1 MNFLFFDIG
10 LFPLFL
16 ITESQNLSND
26 SLFLF
31 MYAFTVLDFP
41 DFSCIL
47 LFRLSQKLK
56 FSSETPMKFP
66 LPALQNYWLS
76 LCFLSFIHVVINS
89 CLVLTNKHR
98 LTCCAVPVLFCAAL
112 PHPSRCV
119 APQIK
124 FLFSSFWSLPP
135 FIFLFTFFLS
145 ALDSVSLLFKVCT
158 TPMLTFYP

>member
-16 ITESQNLSND
+16 ITESQNVSND
-26 SLFLF
+26 SVFLV
-31 MYAFTVLDFP
+31 MYAFAVLEFP

-56 FSSETPMKFP
+56 FSTETPMKFP

-89 CLVLTNKHR
+89 CLVLTN
-98 LTCCAVPVLFCAAL
+98 TCRRTGCAVTVLFCAAL

-119 APQIK
+119 AAQIK
-124 FLFSSFWSLPP
+124 FLFTSFWSLPL
-135 FIFLFTFFLS
+135 FIFLYAFFLF
-145 ALDSVSLLFKVCT
+145 SVLIV
-158 TPMLTFYP
+158 